1 MRVVRIAAAAL
12 AVSFALGGALAGC
25 KPAAKAPEAGV
36 SDTLSPK
43 LAELDK
49 QLSALR
55 AEAFKQPGG
64 KQADLPAIVAALP
77 KGWTISWEKLDFDA
91 AGGATVL
98 TNMRAANTEAPGF
111 GVTASEVR
119 LWGVDA
125 GLIAAR
131 LHGQRL
137 QDSGAIARRI
147 DAKGVAVTGIDKL
160 MKPYMDAMASGLG
173 EKVSFDKY
181 DIAANRL
188 IVDNLALLS
197 WLDSKPADPAA
208 KPDPEMDRLFAMIR
222 AYGAAMN
229 AVSYSAYVVD
239 GVTGAIEY
247 GADTAKFAGKL
258 SAANFASRN
267 ASGADVELTVARDIK
282 FDGGMDLTPF
292 GSKDPKDVQHTDLS
306 MTLGLESVENMR
318 LAKASKYLVD
328 LKLPPRAQTDLL
340 SLGVFRMRDM
350 KVGQNGLDL
359 YAIKGAS
366 FDASGWHWLVPTMMR
381 IELKDLTTY
390 NRNALLAAYEGAKR
404 AAKAAGEPEPPLSSV
419 LPPEMDA
426 SMKKYGFDVTT
437 GGGGLGWNWDPKTG
451 AAKVD
456 ADFHVDKLAHS
467 ALHVEALLPNFDEV
481 SKMLPEDKAPTE
493 AQMDAVSKLF
503 NDKMALKNASFDLVD
518 EGALTK
524 GFAFVNEMET
534 TRQGPTDR
542 KPESV
547 DMLRAQMA
555 NGFREQAS
563 EMKNSKKPRN
573 AAALEAIAA
582 FLEKSAPI
590 HFLLNPAAP
599 VLLSQLNLYSG
610 DDEKALETLNFT
622 VKP

>member
-1 MRVVRIAAAAL
+1 MRPVRIAVAAL
-12 AVSFALGGALAGC
+12 AASLALGGALAGC
-25 KPAAKAPEAGV
+25 KPAAKPGDAAV
-36 SDTLSPK
+36 SDTLSPR
-43 LAELDK
+43 LADLDK
-49 QLSALR
+49 QLGALR

-77 KGWTISWEKLDFDA
+77 KGWTVSWEKMDFDA
-91 AGGATVL
+91 ASGATIL
-98 TNMRAANTEAPGF
+98 TNMKAANAEAPGF

-125 GLIAAR
+125 GLLAAR
-131 LHGQRL
+131 LNGQRL
-137 QDSGAIARRI
+137 PDVGTIARRI
-147 DAKGVAVTGIDKL
+147 DAKGIAVTGIDKL
-160 MKPYMDAMASGLG
+160 MKPYMDQMASGLG
-173 EKVSFDKY
+173 ETISFDKY

-188 IVDNLALLS
+188 IVDNLGLLP
-197 WLDSKPADPAA
+197 WLDNKPADPAA
-208 KPDPEMDRLFAMIR
+208 KPDPEMDKLFAMMR
-222 AYGAAMN
+222 AYGATLN
-229 AVSYSAYVVD
+229 AVSYGAYVLD

-247 GADTAKFAGKL
+247 SADAMKFKGAL
-258 SAANFASRN
+258 SMANLAARN
-267 ASGADVELTVARDIK
+267 AKGADVELAVARDIK
-282 FDGGMDLTPF
+282 FNGGMDVAPF
-292 GSKDPKDVQHTDLS
+292 GSKDAKDMQHTDISLA
-306 MTLGLESVENMR
+306 LGLESIEDFR

-328 LKLPPRAQTDLL
+328 LKLPPRTETDLM
-340 SLGVFRMRDM
+340 SLGVFHMRDM

-359 YAIKGAS
+359 YALKDAS
-366 FDASGWHWLVPTMMR
+366 FDASGWHWLVPTKMR
-381 IELKDLTTY
+381 IEVKDLTTY
-390 NRNALLAAYEGAKR
+390 NRNAMLAAYEGMKR
-404 AAKAAGEPEPPLSSV
+404 SAKAAGEPEPPLSTV

-437 GGGGLGWNWDPKTG
+437 GGGGFGWNWDPKTG
-451 AAKVD
+451 AGKVD

-467 ALHVEALLPNFDEV
+467 ALHFEALLPSFEEV

-534 TRQGPTDR
+534 TRQGPTDQ
-542 KPESV
+542 KPKSV
-547 DMLRAQMA
+547 DMLRAEMA
-555 NGFREQAS
+555 NGFRTQAS
-563 EMKNSKKPRN
+563 EMKANKKPRN
-573 AAALEAIAA
+573 AAAMEAIAA
-582 FLEKSAPI
+582 FLEKGAPI

-599 VLLSQLNLYSG
+599 VMLSQFEGLMG